1 MNLLSIFQQ
10 RHSIRKYTGAPIDD
24 AALTQIIQ
32 AGLLSA
38 SSRSIRPWEFIVV
51 KDKDMLRHLSECRT
65 GAAWM
70 LAGADAAIVVIANAE
85 VSDVW
90 IEDSSIAMANMHLM
104 ADSLGIG
111 SCWIQGRLR
120 TATSADS
127 GTASITTEDYVRECL
142 HFPEGYKLEAILSL
156 GMPAEEK
163 TPPNFQSFHLRKFI
177 MRNFKI
183 LHCLRN
189 LPPTRLYEYI
199 TIPATGSFLR
209 THGDSEYKT
218 ERYLHRTALF
228 FIFNINRSIIL
239 LFFIYSP
246 IFCCLFLL
254 ILHIF
259 FQNLRCSSACFHAR
273 SALIILFRSDRRLF
287 QIFALLQPKK
297 FPAN

>member
-38 SSRSIRPWEFIVV
+38 SSRSIRPWEF
-51 KDKDMLRHLSECRT
+51 
-65 GAAWM
+65 
-70 LAGADAAIVVIANAE
+70 IVVIANAE

-127 GTASITTEDYVRECL
+127 GTASITTEDYVRESL

-156 GMPAEEK
+156 GMPAKEK
-163 TPPNFQSFHLRKFI
+163 TPAELSKLPFEKIHYEKF
-177 MRNFKI
+177 
-183 LHCLRN
+183 
-189 LPPTRLYEYI
+189 
-199 TIPATGSFLR
+199 
-209 THGDSEYKT
+209 
-218 ERYLHRTALF
+218 
-228 FIFNINRSIIL
+228 
-239 LFFIYSP
+239 
-246 IFCCLFLL
+246 
-254 ILHIF
+254 
-259 FQNLRCSSACFHAR
+259 
-273 SALIILFRSDRRLF
+273 
-287 QIFALLQPKK
+287 
-297 FPAN
+297 

>member
-51 KDKDMLRHLSECRT
+51 
-65 GAAWM
+65 
-70 LAGADAAIVVIANAE
+70 IANAE

-120 TATSADS
+120 TATSTDS

-142 HFPEGYKLEAILSL
+142 HFPEGYKLEAILAL

-163 TPPNFQSFHLRKFI
+163 TPAELSKLPFEKIHYEKF
-177 MRNFKI
+177 
-183 LHCLRN
+183 
-189 LPPTRLYEYI
+189 
-199 TIPATGSFLR
+199 
-209 THGDSEYKT
+209 
-218 ERYLHRTALF
+218 
-228 FIFNINRSIIL
+228 
-239 LFFIYSP
+239 
-246 IFCCLFLL
+246 
-254 ILHIF
+254 
-259 FQNLRCSSACFHAR
+259 
-273 SALIILFRSDRRLF
+273 
-287 QIFALLQPKK
+287 
-297 FPAN
+297 

>member
-32 AGLLSA
+32 AGLLFA
-38 SSRSIRPWEFIVV
+38 SSRSIRPWEF
-51 KDKDMLRHLSECRT
+51 
-65 GAAWM
+65 
-70 LAGADAAIVVIANAE
+70 IVVIANAE

-120 TATSADS
+120 TATSTDS

-163 TPPNFQSFHLRKFI
+163 TPAELSKLPFEKIHYEKF
-177 MRNFKI
+177 
-183 LHCLRN
+183 
-189 LPPTRLYEYI
+189 
-199 TIPATGSFLR
+199 
-209 THGDSEYKT
+209 
-218 ERYLHRTALF
+218 
-228 FIFNINRSIIL
+228 
-239 LFFIYSP
+239 
-246 IFCCLFLL
+246 
-254 ILHIF
+254 
-259 FQNLRCSSACFHAR
+259 
-273 SALIILFRSDRRLF
+273 
-287 QIFALLQPKK
+287 
-297 FPAN
+297 

>member
-51 KDKDMLRHLSECRT
+51 
-65 GAAWM
+65 
-70 LAGADAAIVVIANAE
+70 IANAE

-111 SCWIQGRLR
+111 SCWLQGRLR
-120 TATSADS
+120 TATSTDS

-163 TPPNFQSFHLRKFI
+163 TPAELSKLPFEKIHYEKF
-177 MRNFKI
+177 
-183 LHCLRN
+183 
-189 LPPTRLYEYI
+189 
-199 TIPATGSFLR
+199 
-209 THGDSEYKT
+209 
-218 ERYLHRTALF
+218 
-228 FIFNINRSIIL
+228 
-239 LFFIYSP
+239 
-246 IFCCLFLL
+246 
-254 ILHIF
+254 
-259 FQNLRCSSACFHAR
+259 
-273 SALIILFRSDRRLF
+273 
-287 QIFALLQPKK
+287 
-297 FPAN
+297 

>member
-51 KDKDMLRHLSECRT
+51 
-65 GAAWM
+65 
-70 LAGADAAIVVIANAE
+70 IANAE

-120 TATSADS
+120 TATSTDS

-163 TPPNFQSFHLRKFI
+163 TPAELSKLPFEKIHYEKF
-177 MRNFKI
+177 
-183 LHCLRN
+183 
-189 LPPTRLYEYI
+189 
-199 TIPATGSFLR
+199 
-209 THGDSEYKT
+209 
-218 ERYLHRTALF
+218 
-228 FIFNINRSIIL
+228 
-239 LFFIYSP
+239 
-246 IFCCLFLL
+246 
-254 ILHIF
+254 
-259 FQNLRCSSACFHAR
+259 
-273 SALIILFRSDRRLF
+273 
-287 QIFALLQPKK
+287 
-297 FPAN
+297 

>member
-10 RHSIRKYTGAPIDD
+10 RHNIRKYTGAPIDD

-38 SSRSIRPWEFIVV
+38 SSRSIRPWEF
-51 KDKDMLRHLSECRT
+51 
-65 GAAWM
+65 
-70 LAGADAAIVVIANAE
+70 IVVIANAE

-120 TATSADS
+120 TATSTDS

-163 TPPNFQSFHLRKFI
+163 TPAELSKLPFEKIHYEKF
-177 MRNFKI
+177 
-183 LHCLRN
+183 
-189 LPPTRLYEYI
+189 
-199 TIPATGSFLR
+199 
-209 THGDSEYKT
+209 
-218 ERYLHRTALF
+218 
-228 FIFNINRSIIL
+228 
-239 LFFIYSP
+239 
-246 IFCCLFLL
+246 
-254 ILHIF
+254 
-259 FQNLRCSSACFHAR
+259 
-273 SALIILFRSDRRLF
+273 
-287 QIFALLQPKK
+287 
-297 FPAN
+297 

>member
-10 RHSIRKYTGAPIDD
+10 RHSIRKYTSAPIDD

-38 SSRSIRPWEFIVV
+38 SSRSIRPWEF
-51 KDKDMLRHLSECRT
+51 
-65 GAAWM
+65 
-70 LAGADAAIVVIANAE
+70 IVVIANAE

-163 TPPNFQSFHLRKFI
+163 TPAELSKLPFEKIHYEKF
-177 MRNFKI
+177 
-183 LHCLRN
+183 
-189 LPPTRLYEYI
+189 
-199 TIPATGSFLR
+199 
-209 THGDSEYKT
+209 
-218 ERYLHRTALF
+218 
-228 FIFNINRSIIL
+228 
-239 LFFIYSP
+239 
-246 IFCCLFLL
+246 
-254 ILHIF
+254 
-259 FQNLRCSSACFHAR
+259 
-273 SALIILFRSDRRLF
+273 
-287 QIFALLQPKK
+287 
-297 FPAN
+297 

>member
-51 KDKDMLRHLSECRT
+51 
-65 GAAWM
+65 
-70 LAGADAAIVVIANAE
+70 IANAE

-120 TATSADS
+120 TATSTDS

-163 TPPNFQSFHLRKFI
+163 TPAELSKLPFETIHYEKF
-177 MRNFKI
+177 
-183 LHCLRN
+183 
-189 LPPTRLYEYI
+189 
-199 TIPATGSFLR
+199 
-209 THGDSEYKT
+209 
-218 ERYLHRTALF
+218 
-228 FIFNINRSIIL
+228 
-239 LFFIYSP
+239 
-246 IFCCLFLL
+246 
-254 ILHIF
+254 
-259 FQNLRCSSACFHAR
+259 
-273 SALIILFRSDRRLF
+273 
-287 QIFALLQPKK
+287 
-297 FPAN
+297 